1 MELKQVGERTYVI
14 EGPPNLGVFVEGTET
29 VLIDSGNDESAG
41 RKIWKL
47 LEGQGWTL
55 KTILNTHSNADH
67 IGGNAFLQKR
77 TGCRVAATR
86 NEAPMIADPSLEPLF
101 LWGAAP
107 FKDLRG
113 KFLQA
118 EPSVVTDLL
127 PAEGPIEGTPL
138 ETIAL
143 PGHYLQMVGFRTPD
157 DVVFLA
163 DSLFSETILAK
174 YGFVV
179 CCDVAGQFATL
190 DRLETLEASLFVPC
204 HAKPVTDI
212 RALVKANRGALEKL
226 LDNTLAACGS
236 GASREDVLAS
246 LAQVYGI
253 TLSSVQFVLTTITV
267 SACLAYLADQ
277 GRIAPAFENGRMSWH
292 RLS

>member
-1 MELKQVGERTYVI
+1 MELKQVGENTHVI
-14 EGPPNLGVFVEGTET
+14 EGPTNLGVYVEGSEAF
-29 VLIDSGNDESAG
+29 LIDSGNDESAG

-47 LEGQGWTL
+47 LESRAWNL

-86 NEAPMIADPSLEPLF
+86 NEAPMISDPSLEPLF
-101 LWGAAP
+101 LWGASP
-107 FKDLRG
+107 FKELRG

-118 EPSVVTDLL
+118 EPSRVTDFL
-127 PAEGPIEGTPL
+127 PSEGPVEGTPFSA
-138 ETIAL
+138 IAL
-143 PGHYLQMVGFRTPD
+143 PGHYIEMVGFRTPD

-190 DRLETLEASLFVPC
+190 DRIETLKAKLFVPC
-204 HAKPVTDI
+204 HAQVATDI
-212 RALVKANRGALEKL
+212 RPLVAANRNALRKL
-226 LDNTLAACGS
+226 LENVLAACVS
-236 GASREDVLAS
+236 GASREDVLAK
-246 LAQVYGI
+246 LVMTYGI
-253 TLSSVQFVLTTITV
+253 SLSSVQYVLTSITV
-267 SACLAYLADQ
+267 SACLSFLADQ
-277 GRIAPAFENGRMSWH
+277 ERLSPSFENGRMLWRQKS
-292 RLS
+292 

>member
-1 MELKQVGERTYVI
+1 MDLKQVGANTYVI
-14 EGPPNLGVFVEGTET
+14 EGPTNLGVYVEGNEAL
-29 VLIDSGNDESAG
+29 LIDSGNDESAG
-41 RKIWKL
+41 RKIGKL
-47 LEGQGWTL
+47 LESRGWNL

-77 TGCRVAATR
+77 TGCRIAATR
-86 NEAPMIADPSLEPLF
+86 NEAPLIADPSLEPLF

-118 EPSVVTDLL
+118 EPSTVTDIL
-127 PAEGPIEGTPL
+127 PPEGPVEGTPFS
-138 ETIAL
+138 TIAL
-143 PGHYLQMVGFRTPD
+143 PGHYIEMVGFRTPD

-190 DRLETLEASLFVPC
+190 DRLESLDAKVFVPC
-204 HAKPVTDI
+204 HACVSTDI
-212 RALVKANRGALEKL
+212 RPLVAANRDALRRL
-226 LDNTLAACGS
+226 LENVSEACAT
-236 GASREDVLAS
+236 GASREDVLAR
-246 LAQVYGI
+246 LVMTYGI
-253 TLSSVQFVLTTITV
+253 NLSSVQYVLTSITV
-267 SACLAYLADQ
+267 SACLSFLADQ
-277 GRIAPAFENGRMSWH
+277 GSLVPSFENGRMLWL
-292 RLS
+292 RKA

>member
-1 MELKQVGERTYVI
+1 MELSQVGERTYVI
-14 EGPPNLGVFVEGTET
+14 EGPTNLGVYVEGNEAL
-29 VLIDSGNDESAG
+29 LIDSGNDESAG

-47 LEGQGWTL
+47 LEARGWTL
-55 KTILNTHSNADH
+55 KSILNTHSNADH

-127 PAEGPIEGTPL
+127 PAEGPVEGTAL
-138 ETIAL
+138 FTIAL
-143 PGHYLQMVGFRTPD
+143 PGHYLEMVGFRTPD

-163 DSLFSETILAK
+163 DSLFSETILEK

-190 DRLETLEASLFVPC
+190 DRLETLQASLFVPC
-204 HAKPVTDI
+204 HAKPASDI
-212 RALVKANRGALEKL
+212 RPLIKANRAALERL
-226 LDNTLAACGS
+226 LENTLAACVN

-246 LAQVYGI
+246 LAVAYGI
-253 TLSSVQFVLTTITV
+253 TLSSIQFVLTSITV
-267 SACLAYLADQ
+267 SACLATLADQ
-277 GRIAPAFENGRMSWH
+277 GKIAPAFENGRMLWR
-292 RLS
+292 RL

>member
-1 MELKQVGERTYVI
+1 MELNQVGERTYVI
-14 EGPPNLGVFVEGTET
+14 EGPTNLGVCVEGKDAL
-29 VLIDSGNDESAG
+29 LIDSGNDESAG

-47 LEGQGWTL
+47 LEARGWTL
-55 KTILNTHSNADH
+55 KAILNTHSNADH

-107 FKDLRG
+107 FKELRG

-127 PAEGPIEGTPL
+127 PAEGPVEGIPL
-138 ETIAL
+138 STIAL
-143 PGHYLQMVGFRTPD
+143 PGHYLEMVGFRTPD

-163 DSLFSETILAK
+163 DSLFSETILDK

-190 DRLETLEASLFVPC
+190 DRLERLEASLFVPC
-204 HAKPVTDI
+204 HAKPVPDI
-212 RALVKANRGALEKL
+212 RNLVKANRQALEKL
-226 LDNTLAACGS
+226 LDKTLDACGS
-236 GASREDVLAS
+236 GASREDVLAKLV
-246 LAQVYGI
+246 LAYGI
-253 TLSSVQFVLTTITV
+253 NLSSMQYVLTSITV
-267 SACLAYLADQ
+267 SACLAFLADQ
-277 GRIAPAFENGRMSWH
+277 GRITPAFENGRMLWH
-292 RLS
+292 TAS

>member
-1 MELKQVGERTYVI
+1 MELKQVGERTHVI
-14 EGPPNLGVFVEGTET
+14 EGPTNLGVFVEGTEA

-77 TGCRVAATR
+77 TGCRIAATR

-127 PAEGPIEGTPL
+127 PAEGPIAGTPL

-143 PGHYLQMVGFRTPD
+143 PGHYLEMVGFRTPD

-212 RALVKANRGALEKL
+212 RALVKANREALEKL
-226 LDNTLAACGS
+226 LDKTLAACGS

>member
-14 EGPPNLGVFVEGTET
+14 EGPTNLGVFVEGTEA
-29 VLIDSGNDESAG
+29 VLFDSGNDESAG

-47 LEGQGWTL
+47 LEARGWTL
-55 KTILNTHSNADH
+55 KSILNTHSNADH

-212 RALVKANRGALEKL
+212 RALVKANREALEKL
-226 LDNTLAACGS
+226 LYNTLAACGS

>member
-1 MELKQVGERTYVI
+1 MELKQVAANTHVI
-14 EGPPNLGVFVEGTET
+14 EGPTNLGVYVEGNDAF
-29 VLIDSGNDESAG
+29 LIDSGNDESAG
-41 RKIWKL
+41 RKVLKLLDGRGWKL
-47 LEGQGWTL
+47 
-55 KTILNTHSNADH
+55 KSILNTHSNADH

-77 TGCRVAATR
+77 TGCRIAATR

-118 EPSVVTDLL
+118 EPSEVTDIL
-127 PAEGPIEGTPL
+127 PPEGPVEGTPFS
-138 ETIAL
+138 TISL
-143 PGHYLQMVGFRTPD
+143 PGHYIEMVGFRTPD

-190 DRLETLEASLFVPC
+190 DRLESLDAKVFVPC
-204 HAKPVTDI
+204 HAGVSTDI
-212 RALVKANRGALEKL
+212 RPLVTANRDALRKL
-226 LDNTLAACGS
+226 LENVSEACAT
-236 GASREDVLAS
+236 GASREDVLAR
-246 LAQVYGI
+246 LVMTYGI
-253 TLSSVQFVLTTITV
+253 NLSSVQYVLTSITV
-267 SACLAYLADQ
+267 SACLSFLADQ
-277 GRIAPAFENGRMSWH
+277 GKIVPSFEKGRMLWH
-292 RLS
+292 LRP

>member
-1 MELKQVGERTYVI
+1 
-14 EGPPNLGVFVEGTET
+14 
-29 VLIDSGNDESAG
+29 
-41 RKIWKL
+41 
-47 LEGQGWTL
+47 
-55 KTILNTHSNADH
+55 
-67 IGGNAFLQKR
+67 
-77 TGCRVAATR
+77 
-86 NEAPMIADPSLEPLF
+86 MIADPSLEPLF

-138 ETIAL
+138 EAIAL
-143 PGHYLQMVGFRTPD
+143 PGHYLEMVGFRTPD
-157 DVVFLA
+157 DIVFLA

-212 RALVKANRGALEKL
+212 RALVKANREALEKL
-226 LDNTLAACGS
+226 LDKTLAACGS